1 MKNNKYFLPFIK
13 WFWSNEDMVDQPY
26 ELKFIK
32 KCRSKYLN
40 NVKPLENNKI
50 DLKEK
55 KSSEC
60 GFIKNNHARLV

>member
-13 WFWSNEDMVDQPY
+13 RFRSNEDIVDQPY

-40 NVKPLENNKI
+40 NVKPLEKNKI

-55 KSSEC
+55 KNQVNVVLSRT
-60 GFIKNNHARLV
+60 IMLD